1 LNHYKRS
8 SLIFRCNSEGYW
20 AGTPSNSCLT
30 THEEVAIFGAI
41 HKIFLESRAF
51 GQNFIHQQQPTFA
64 DSNSSDHAFPTTNTK
79 GISMSLWGKTLF
91 PVFVLCSIVSLNSAL
106 AAQDGSPTGK
116 CGFQKLTIPSP
127 AGTTTSPTD
136 LNDNGAIVGFLFSG
150 SGATF
155 HTTGFLFSGGKF
167 THFRFPGSADT
178 FPHSI
183 NTHGTIVGS
192 FDQTGVS
199 GQHAFMVHDGAF
211 HRVNIPGFPGAFAIA
226 MGINDFGDITGS
238 FNGNGSDFGFLLH
251 QGKLTI
257 ISFPGAAGGTFPQ
270 SINNQGVIVGT
281 YFLNEQRT
289 ASAHGFMWK
298 NGAFTNIEFPGAVAT
313 EPVKI
318 SNNGDVVGTY
328 FDSALVE
335 HGFAFDGGRFS
346 TIIFSGGQDMHVLTL
361 NKFDNILGFVESL
374 QIHGLFKGFCSS
386 VF

>member
-1 LNHYKRS
+1 M
-8 SLIFRCNSEGYW
+8 
-20 AGTPSNSCLT
+20 P
-30 THEEVAIFGAI
+30 
-41 HKIFLESRAF
+41 
-51 GQNFIHQQQPTFA
+51 
-64 DSNSSDHAFPTTNTK
+64 
-79 GISMSLWGKTLF
+79 LWGKTLF
-91 PVFVLCSIVSLNSAL
+91 PVFVFCSILSLNSAL

-116 CGFQKLTIPSP
+116 CGFQNLTIPSP

-192 FDQTGVS
+192 FDQTGAS
-199 GQHAFMVHDGAF
+199 GQHAFMVHAGVF
-211 HRVNIPGFPGAFAIA
+211 HRVNIPGFPSATAIA

-251 QGKLTI
+251 NGRLTI
-257 ISFPGAAGGTFPQ
+257 ISFPGATGGTFPQ
-270 SINNQGVIVGT
+270 SINNQDVIVGT
-281 YFLNEQRT
+281 YFLNEQR
-289 ASAHGFMWK
+289 SGAHGFMWK
-298 NGAFTNIEFPGAVAT
+298 NGAFTNIEFPGAAGT
-313 EPVKI
+313 QPIKI

-328 FDSALVE
+328 TDSAQFE
-335 HGFAFDGGRFS
+335 HGFALDAGHFS
-346 TIIFSGGQDMHVLTL
+346 TIEFPGGQDVQILTV
-361 NKFDNILGFVESL
+361 NKFDNILGFFENSEV
-374 QIHGLFKGFCSS
+374 HGLFKGFCSN